1 MSLLA
6 HPEVLVDI
14 KLITMELIENSMIL
28 EIFSC
33 LYCGLKSKA
42 TIQSFLPLSTK
53 NTQKSY

>member
-6 HPEVLVDI
+6 HPEVLVDK
-14 KLITMELIENSMIL
+14 KLIMMELIENLMIL

-42 TIQSFLPLSTK
+42 TIQIFLPLSTQ
-53 NTQKSY
+53 NTQESY